1 MIFPVLTLAI
11 LTPTL
16 AFRDEWTVTALD
28 AAFPFDGARYE
39 GGAIHDPSIVL
50 FGDTYVMVNTS
61 GRELAPL
68 STSQDLKTWKEHG
81 PILDPQPEWLQKA
94 IPQHRSVWAP
104 TPIKVGSELR
114 IYYCASARFGSN
126 TSYIGFAVNK
136 TFDPTKPLEGWE
148 DRGMLVQSKADES
161 DFNAIDP
168 EVLIGPDGRHWMTYG
183 SYWSGIF
190 QVELDADSGALKH
203 PGQAHRHVASNSE
216 RGNPLEA
223 PVMMYHDGYYYLV
236 VTYGLAAQGIR
247 STYRMVCGRS
257 KSPEGPFLGF
267 DEKPMTEGGNASL
280 LKSSQPMFGPGGG
293 NFFQD
298 AAGDWWMAYHY
309 YDGRRFWHGELW
321 GAPTLQIRR
330 VVWLDG
336 WPLPGLPAG
345 VSLERA
351 NDLSGK
357 WRFQTDFGHVLDLT
371 IQSNGKTTLG
381 DRTGDWKRDGN
392 HLILSWPANDAPG
405 GAWVDTLVIDS
416 SNRYAVGRNQNG
428 IVIRAI
434 QLEDEASR

>member
-1 MIFPVLTLAI
+1 MILSVLTLAI
-11 LTPTL
+11 LTPQI
-16 AFRDEWTVTALD
+16 AARDEWQTTALD
-28 AAFPFDGARYE
+28 AAFPYDGARYE

-68 STSQDLKTWKEHG
+68 STSKDLKVWKEHG
-81 PILDPQPEWLQKA
+81 PILDPQPQWLLTA

-104 TPIKVGSELR
+104 TPIRVGDELR

-126 TSYIGFAVNK
+126 TSYIAYAVNK
-136 TFDPTKPLEGWE
+136 KFNPARPLEGWE
-148 DRGMLVQSKADES
+148 DRGLLVQSKAEES

-183 SYWSGIF
+183 SYWGGIF
-190 QVELDADSGALKH
+190 QVELDPTTGALKH
-203 PGQAHRHVASNSE
+203 PGQAHRHVASNAE

-223 PVMMYHDGYYYLV
+223 PVMMYHKGYYYLV

-257 KSPEGPFLGF
+257 KSPQGPFLGF
-267 DEKPMTEGGNASL
+267 DDKPMTEGGHASL
-280 LKSSQPMFGPGGG
+280 LKSSEPMYGPGGG

-298 AAGDWWMAYHY
+298 ADCAWWMAYHY
-309 YDGRRFWHGELW
+309 YDGRRFWHGDLW

-330 VVWLDG
+330 VVWQDG

-345 VSLERA
+345 VNLEA
-351 NDLSGK
+351 ADSILGT
-357 WRFQTDFGHVLDLT
+357 WQFQTDFGHVLDLT
-371 IQSNGKTTLG
+371 LKPDGTSVLG
-381 DRTGDWKRDGN
+381 ERKGTWSREGDLLK
-392 HLILSWPANDAPG
+392 LSWPADDAPD
-405 GAWVDTLVIDS
+405 GAWVDSLVIDP

-428 IVIRAI
+428 IIIRAI
-434 QLEDEASR
+434 QREHEPAR